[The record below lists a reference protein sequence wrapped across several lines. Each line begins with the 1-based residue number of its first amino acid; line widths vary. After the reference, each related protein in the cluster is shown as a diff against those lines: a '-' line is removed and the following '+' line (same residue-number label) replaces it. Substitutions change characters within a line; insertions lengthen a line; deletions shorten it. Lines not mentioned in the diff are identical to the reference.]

1 MSDRRLPR
9 LHVPL
14 PPQFGHA
21 ARVALAAT
29 VLVGVVYAGC
39 VTILD
44 QAVTARLVASVDARL
59 REHLADGVPGQR
71 MTSGIRRADGDHRAR
86 PDDDEDVD
94 QAPVFLWRA
103 RPGHGAIRLTAGA
116 PDLPAGRLR
125 TGGGPAT
132 VLLGVSTFRLD
143 QARRGGEWLVAGQ
156 SLAEQQ
162 HTLKVLRYGEAA
174 VAPVLL
180 LAMFAGSLVIGL
192 RALSP
197 VEQSRRRQLE
207 FTADASHE
215 LRTPLSV
222 ISAEIGI
229 TLSAPRAA
237 AGYEAALLR
246 IENESKRLRR
256 IVEDLL
262 WLARFD
268 SQPPPPGAEPLDLF
282 TIARQCADRFQ
293 AVAHSQSLAIA
304 VTPAPAQSAWIS
316 APPEWI
322 DRLTGVLVDNAC
334 RYAGPGGSVRLGVAV
349 RGSRVSLTV
358 EDSGPG
364 IPAGERDRLFDR
376 FHRVTGHAAT
386 ERGGGAGWGWP
397 SPTRSCARP
406 AATGGSASRR
416 SAGRCS
422 RSPGGQFQTGV
433 PLRSVTA
440 QGQTERMR
448 PSTRALRGGPT
459 GDPRWPARVRGANA
473 QARRDH
479 YRRRGTDGSGRW
491 RTARPSGRYLTSAF
505 GLGE

>member
-1 MSDRRLPR
+1 MSGWRLPR
-9 LHVPL
+9 PHGPL
-14 PPQFGHA
+14 PAQFGHA

-29 VLVGVVYAGC
+29 LLVGVVYAGC
-39 VTILD
+39 VTVLD
-44 QAVTARLVASVDARL
+44 RAVAARLVASVDARL
-59 REHLADGVPGQR
+59 REQLADGVPGPR
-71 MTSGIRRADGDHRAR
+71 VTSGARRADADDRAR

-94 QAPVFLWRA
+94 EAPVFVWRA
-103 RPGHGAIRLTAGA
+103 RPGHGAVRLTAGA
-116 PDLPAGRLR
+116 PDLPAGRVR

-162 HTLKVLRYGEAA
+162 HTIRVLRGGEAA

-192 RALSP
+192 RAMSP

-207 FTADASHE
+207 FTSDASHE

-237 AGYEAALLR
+237 ADYEAALLR
-246 IENESKRLRR
+246 IEGESKRLRR

-282 TIARQCADRFQ
+282 TIARQCAERFQ
-293 AVAHSQSLAIA
+293 PVAHSQSLSIA

-322 DRLTGVLVDNAC
+322 DRLAGVLVDNAC
-334 RYAGPGGSVRLGVAV
+334 RYAGPGGSVRLSVAV
-349 RGSRVSLTV
+349 HGSRASLTV

-364 IPAGERDRLFDR
+364 VATGERDRLFDR
-376 FHRVTGHAAT
+376 FHRVTGPEAT
-386 ERGGGAGWGWP
+386 ARGGGAGLGLAIGDSIVRSTGGHWRISESALGGALFEVSWRRPHGAGSPAAP
-397 SPTRSCARP
+397 SGPPPPPRRNRPAARP
-406 AATGGSASRR
+406 AGTPHAHPPAGGS
-416 SAGRCS
+416 SAR
-422 RSPGGQFQTGV
+422 
-433 PLRSVTA
+433 
-440 QGQTERMR
+440 
-448 PSTRALRGGPT
+448 
-459 GDPRWPARVRGANA
+459 
-473 QARRDH
+473 
-479 YRRRGTDGSGRW
+479 
-491 RTARPSGRYLTSAF
+491 
-505 GLGE
+505 